1 MSALFRKNPC
11 TLRDR
16 ARARIVPDHY
26 ISSGSDHS
34 AAAAD
39 ADADDD
45 SLSDL
50 FYGFQVKDCAVPNH
64 HQSLPEDESD
74 SERGRSA
81 GDLGDDVE
89 RLRKPIDLCD
99 MDSLRNV
106 LFGHVI
112 KAVEIFAFAKSNA
125 PVFRR
130 NVMSYLRN
138 LGYNAAICKTKWEQ
152 SGGLTAGNY
161 EFIDVVRCDAGNRI
175 ISRYFVDLDFVQE
188 FEIARPTPQF
198 ERLLQSLP
206 SIFVGKM
213 EELTQVLKVMSAATK
228 RSLKSKDLHLPPWR
242 KHRYMRNKWFGP
254 YKRTT
259 NLLFSQSSV
268 FSQPPPEQNFDF
280 AVKCRSI
287 GFDTTAVDGR
297 LLLQTAARTR

>member
-1 MSALFRKNPC
+1 MIRESVKMSAFFRKNSPF
-11 TLRDR
+11 LPHR

-34 AAAAD
+34 AE
-39 ADADDD
+39 ADDE

-50 FYGFQVKDCAVPNH
+50 FYGFQVDDAIP
-64 HQSLPEDESD
+64 QSSLEEDEPD
-74 SERGRSA
+74 SVRERSA
-81 GDLGDDVE
+81 CDLEDALEELSKHIV
-89 RLRKPIDLCD
+89 LCN
-99 MDSLRNV
+99 MDSFRNV
-106 LFGHVI
+106 LFDHVI
-112 KAVEIFAFAKSNA
+112 KAIEIFSFVKSNA
-125 PVFRR
+125 PMFRR

-161 EFIDVVRCDAGNRI
+161 EFVDVVRCDSGNRI
-175 ISRYFVDLDFVQE
+175 FCRYFVDLDFAPQ
-188 FEIARPTPQF
+188 FEIARPTPQY

-206 SIFVGKM
+206 NTFVGKT
-213 EELTQVLKVMSAATK
+213 EELKQVLKAMSSAAK

-242 KHRYMRNKWFGP
+242 KHRYMQNMWFGS

-259 NLLFSQSSV
+259 NLLFSHSSV
-268 FSQPPPEQNFDF
+268 LPQPPPKQNL

-297 LLLQTAARTR
+297 LLYQATARTR

>member
-1 MSALFRKNPC
+1 MSAFFGKNPC

-34 AAAAD
+34 AATE
-39 ADADDD
+39 ADDE

-50 FYGFQVKDCAVPNH
+50 FYGFQVDDFAAPH
-64 HQSLPEDESD
+64 RQSLADDESD
-74 SERGRSA
+74 YSERRSSA
-81 GDLGDDVE
+81 CDLGKDVE
-89 RLRKPIDLCD
+89 ELRKTIDMCD
-99 MDSLRNV
+99 GDSFRNV

-112 KAVEIFAFAKSNA
+112 KAVEIFSFVKSNA
-125 PVFRR
+125 PMFMR

-161 EFIDVVRCDAGNRI
+161 EFIDVVRCDSGNRTI
-175 ISRYFVDLDFVQE
+175 CRYFVDLDFVPE
-188 FEIARPTPQF
+188 FEIARPTAQY
-198 ERLLQSLP
+198 ERLVQSLP
-206 SIFVGKM
+206 NIFVGKI
-213 EELTQVLKVMSAATK
+213 EELTQVVKVMSTAAK

-268 FSQPPPEQNFDF
+268 FSHPPPKHNF

-297 LLLQTAARTR
+297 LLFQTTPRTR

>member
-34 AAAAD
+34 AAAA
-39 ADADDD
+39 ATDADDE

-99 MDSLRNV
+99 MDSFRNV
-106 LFGHVI
+106 IFGHVI

-161 EFIDVVRCDAGNRI
+161 EFIDVVGCDAGNRI

-188 FEIARPTPQF
+188 FEVARPTPQF

-259 NLLFSQSSV
+259 NLLFSQSSL
-268 FSQPPPEQNFDF
+268 FSQPPPEQNF

>member
-34 AAAAD
+34 AAAA
-39 ADADDD
+39 AAADDD

-74 SERGRSA
+74 SERERSA
-81 GDLGDDVE
+81 CDLGDDVE

-99 MDSLRNV
+99 MDSFRNV

-125 PVFRR
+125 PMFRR

-161 EFIDVVRCDAGNRI
+161 EFIDVVTCDAGNRI
-175 ISRYFVDLDFVQE
+175 ISRYFVDLDFLQE
-188 FEIARPTPQF
+188 FEVARPTPQF

>member
-1 MSALFRKNPC
+1 MSAFFGKNPC

-16 ARARIVPDHY
+16 ARARIIPDHY

-34 AAAAD
+34 EAATAE
-39 ADADDD
+39 ADDE

-50 FYGFQVKDCAVPNH
+50 FYGFQVDDFAASH
-64 HQSLPEDESD
+64 RQSLEDDESD
-74 SERGRSA
+74 SERRRLRSSA
-81 GDLGDDVE
+81 GCDLGEDVE
-89 RLRKPIDLCD
+89 ELRKTMDLCD
-99 MDSLRNV
+99 MDSFRNV
-106 LFGHVI
+106 VLGHVI
-112 KAVEIFAFAKSNA
+112 KAVEIFSFVKSNA
-125 PVFRR
+125 PMFRR

-138 LGYNAAICKTKWEQ
+138 LGYNAAISKTKWEQ

-175 ISRYFVDLDFVQE
+175 ICRYFVDLDFVPE
-188 FEIARPTPQF
+188 FEIARPTAQYQ
-198 ERLLQSLP
+198 RLVQSLP
-206 SIFVGKM
+206 NIFVGKI
-213 EELTQVLKVMSAATK
+213 EELTQVLKVMSAAAK
-228 RSLKSKDLHLPPWR
+228 RSLKSRDLHLPPWR
-242 KHRYMRNKWFGP
+242 KHRYMRNRWFGP

-268 FSQPPPEQNFDF
+268 FSQPPSKQNF

-297 LLLQTAARTR
+297 LLFQTTARTR